1 MTSSR
6 SKSARRIL
14 GILCA
19 GFVMGSGFS
28 QAQEKPRSLVPPLG
42 QPVPAKP
49 DQAPTGTG
57 TASGS
62 PSKQIIEG
70 GRIQGSLVVQ
80 TLGGLDAAS
89 IGTLMPETGG
99 LGPNMWRGTSPERV
113 VTLLKYLPVS
123 STSPELQ
130 LLFRRLL
137 LTAAIIP
144 QGPEKPTE
152 LVRLRLD
159 KLREAGLIE
168 EASRLLNRLPR
179 SNMTPELDRTAVELL
194 LLQGKNEQA
203 CEEIEGK
210 TVQTPDYFW
219 TKADV
224 FCNVVAGNMARA
236 EIGVNLLDEQAGGDA
251 LFFALFDRL
260 AGGKA
265 EIPESDQVIT
275 PLHFAMMNLGGV
287 HMPYPQ
293 IEKAGY
299 EFLWALAKQ
308 EKADLNDRFMAAYRS
323 LSVGSMGPELSR
335 SLIAQGALATQPEA
349 SEDLGRIAALYREA
363 TGTSED
369 LEKARILGDLW
380 TAGEQD
386 GSYLA
391 ASKLALPL
399 LLRITPANL
408 GDQFEL
414 DALRF
419 LLLAKDTVN
428 AAAWER
434 AVRRGALRG
443 SFEERESARKRI
455 ARADA
460 YMLISGAPGIARW
473 NSSNFD
479 AAAFLQGAES
489 GGSENVGLLLSI
501 LEVLGEPVPDS
512 LWSAALDLGQV
523 PRSGL
528 SNRVIEKNLE
538 IAAKAGLVGET
549 VALSLAALG
558 EEGPATVSTGTLT
571 AVLSALKLVGLEE
584 DARQLALEAA
594 VMRDL

>member
-1 MTSSR
+1 
-6 SKSARRIL
+6 
-14 GILCA
+14 
-19 GFVMGSGFS
+19 MGSGIS
-28 QAQEKPRSLVPPLG
+28 QAQDKPRSLVPPLG
-42 QPVPAKP
+42 QSEPAKP
-49 DQAPTGTG
+49 DQAPAGAG
-57 TASGS
+57 AASNS
-62 PSKQIIEG
+62 QQKLIIEG
-70 GRIQGSLVVQ
+70 SRIQGALVVQ
-80 TLGGLDAAS
+80 NLGGLDAAS
-89 IGTLMPETGG
+89 IGTLTPETGD
-99 LGPNMWRGTSPERV
+99 LGPNMWQGTSPERV

-123 STSPELQ
+123 STSPEMQ
-130 LLFRRLL
+130 QLFRRLL
-137 LTAAIIP
+137 LTAAIIR
-144 QGPEKPTE
+144 QGSEKPTE

-159 KLREAGLIE
+159 KLREAGLVE
-168 EASRLLNRLPR
+168 DASRLLNRLPR
-179 SNMTPELDRTAVELL
+179 SNMTPELDRAAVELL

-203 CEEIEGK
+203 CKEIEGK

-265 EIPESDQVIT
+265 EIPETDQVIT
-275 PLHFAMMNLGGV
+275 PLHFAMMTLGNV
-287 HMPYPQ
+287 HMPFPQ

-299 EFLWALAKQ
+299 ELLWALAKQ
-308 EKADLNDRFMAAYRS
+308 EKADLNDRFMAAYQS

-335 SLIAQGALATQPEA
+335 SLIAQGALATQPDA
-349 SEDLGRIAALYREA
+349 NEDLARITALYREA

-369 LEKARILGDLW
+369 LEKARIVGDLW

-386 GSYLA
+386 GSYLV

-443 SFEERESARKRI
+443 TVEERESARKRI

-473 NSSNFD
+473 NSASFD
-479 AAAFLQGAES
+479 AAAFLHGEES
-489 GGSENVGLLLSI
+489 EGSENVGLLLSI

-512 LWSAALDLGQV
+512 LWSATLDLGQV

-528 SNRVIEKNLE
+528 SNMVTEKNLE

-549 VALSLAALG
+549 VALSLVALG
-558 EEGPATVSTGTLT
+558 EEGPAAVSTKTLT

-584 DARQLALEAA
+584 EARQLALEAA
-594 VMRDL
+594 ILRDL